1 MSDVLCVWSFPPLL
15 HTHLFSATVF
25 IRLMILCLACLSY
38 KTNFCINIT
47 VTITSLFLSCV
58 TRSFSLI

>member
-25 IRLMILCLACLSY
+25 IRLMILCPACLSY
-38 KTNFCINIT
+38 KLLYKHHCHNNEP
-47 VTITSLFLSCV
+47 FLELCD
-58 TRSFSLI
+58 TQF